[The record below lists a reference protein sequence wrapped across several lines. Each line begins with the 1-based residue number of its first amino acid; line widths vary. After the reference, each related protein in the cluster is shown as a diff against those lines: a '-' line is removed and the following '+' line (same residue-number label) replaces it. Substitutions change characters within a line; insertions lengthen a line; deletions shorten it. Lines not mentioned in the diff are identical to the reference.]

1 MSDERETIQRNP
13 ESVAA
18 WKRECAFL
26 REQVEELTKARDEYK
41 SGFEAAASKYRNLKL
56 QMQEIINVC

>member
-1 MSDERETIQRNP
+1 MDTIP
-13 ESVAA
+13 KTESEFLAA
-18 WKRECAFL
+18 VWMMRDLSKE
-26 REQVEELTKARDEYK
+26 RDEYK